1 MRTLLLA
8 LICLLAAGCMNDSG
22 SSEASKAALT
32 KAEYIEQA
40 DAICARFDSQLDAL
54 AQPETLDDLAAMAT
68 EAKPIAEA
76 GVAEL
81 RALDP
86 PAELEEQ
93 VDAWLVLNEQNIEA
107 IDQLRE
113 AAESGDET
121 KVQQVAA
128 TATDNEQKAD
138 AAAAEIGLT
147 DCASTDE

>member
-1 MRTLLLA
+1 
-8 LICLLAAGCMNDSG
+8 
-22 SSEASKAALT
+22 
-32 KAEYIEQA
+32 
-40 DAICARFDSQLDAL
+40 
-54 AQPETLDDLAAMAT
+54 MAT

-76 GVAEL
+76 GVDEL
-81 RALDP
+81 RALNP
-86 PAELEEQ
+86 PEELEEQ
-93 VDAWLVLNEQNIEA
+93 VDAWLVLNEKNVEA
-107 IDQLRE
+107 IDELRE